1 MSDKSNTK
9 NLTPVRTAIILMA
22 AGAVLFVG
30 GWVYDVLLAG
40 SPSEDAAQQA
50 AWDYHKTVASYIRFG
65 ALGAWGLSVAFF
77 AWASFGQDDTP
88 GEQG

>member
-1 MSDKSNTK
+1 
-9 NLTPVRTAIILMA
+9 MA

-40 SPSEDAAQQA
+40 SPSQDAAQQA

-65 ALGAWGLSVAFF
+65 ALGAWQGLKLGRTAMMNCR
-77 AWASFGQDDTP
+77 AMRKARKITFGLRLHSLTCV
-88 GEQG
+88 